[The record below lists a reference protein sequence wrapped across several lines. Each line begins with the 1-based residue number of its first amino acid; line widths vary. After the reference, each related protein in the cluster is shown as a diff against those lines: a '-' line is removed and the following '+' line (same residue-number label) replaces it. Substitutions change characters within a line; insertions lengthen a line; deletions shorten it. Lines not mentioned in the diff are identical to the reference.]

1 MTRSSNLITSTQSVI
16 HEALDMLGFDEGMYD
31 LIKEPERLLKVRI
44 PINMDD
50 GSVKVFTGFRAQHS
64 DAAGPTKG
72 GIRFHP
78 DVTEDEVIA
87 LSMWMTLK
95 AGVVGLPYGGGKGG
109 VICNPKELSD
119 RELEAIARGYVR
131 AVSQIVGPTK
141 DIPAPDVYTNAQ
153 VMAWMMD
160 EYSVKHDKN
169 PLEFV
174 TGKPLQL
181 GGSKGRNTAT
191 AMGAVICVERALEKR
206 GINIEEA
213 RVVVQGFGN
222 AGSFISKLLSD
233 RGAKIVGV
241 SRSTRAVYSAEGVDI
256 DYIIEHKDKVD
267 VAEELNLD
275 ILSNEKLLE
284 VDCDILIPAAI
295 ANQITEENAEAIKAE
310 IICEAANGP
319 TTQEATKIL
328 TEKGKLIV
336 PDVLASAGGVTVSY
350 FEWVQN
356 KQGFYWD
363 DEEIQALLVRKMQEA
378 FDEVYKIHEIRRVDM
393 RLAAYVAGIKRTAE
407 AIRYRH
413 WA

>member
-1 MTRSSNLITSTQSVI
+1 MARSSNLITSTQSVI
-16 HEALDMLGFDEGMYD
+16 QEALDMLGYDEDMYD

-95 AGVVGLPYGGGKGG
+95 AGIVGLPYGGGKGG
-109 VICNPKELSD
+109 VVCNPKELSE

-160 EYSVKHDKN
+160 EYSVKHAKN

-181 GGSKGRNTAT
+181 GGSKGRDTAT

-206 GINIEEA
+206 GINMADA

-241 SRSTRAVYSAEGVDI
+241 SRSTRALYSAEGIDI
-256 DYIIEHKDKVD
+256 DYVIENKDKED
-267 VAEELNLD
+267 VAETLD
-275 ILSNEKLLE
+275 LEVLSNEALLE
-284 VDCDILIPAAI
+284 VDCEVLIPAAL
-295 ANQITEENAEAIKAE
+295 ANQITEENALNIKAD

-319 TTQEATKIL
+319 TTQAATKIL
-328 TEKGKLIV
+328 TDGGSLII
-336 PDVLASAGGVTVSY
+336 PDVLASSGGVTVSY

-356 KQGFYWD
+356 KQGDYWD
-363 DEEIQALLVRKMQEA
+363 DDEIQVLLERKLQQS
-378 FDEVYKIHEIRRVDM
+378 FDAVYDLHETRRVDM
-393 RLAAYVAGIKRTAE
+393 RLAGYVVGIKRTAE